1 MIIAFII
8 IITLCIGYFSPYIIK
23 HAEQAVTNSAKDID
37 PSVTGSSGVLLSLA
51 VIAVPTCLFIY
62 LTANTAIAINVF
74 LMGVCVYFD
83 IKRRWIPDPALFALL
98 FAATYCFS
106 NTYSD
111 FNAVAS
117 TLTAMTFP
125 YITLNIYAF
134 FVCKKNPII
143 ASGDIYFAIPVALL
157 AGDWSSGLL
166 VSASSLFLSLITM
179 FFTRLNQLPLLPFIY
194 LPALIVIATKNPA

>member
-23 HAEQAVTNSAKDID
+23 HAERAVIDSAKDIA

-83 IKRRWIPDPALFALL
+83 IKRRWIPDPALFTLM
-98 FAATYCFS
+98 FAATYYFS

-111 FNAVAS
+111 FNDLAS
-117 TLTAMTFP
+117 TVIAMTLP
-125 YITLNIYAF
+125 YVMLNMYAF
-134 FVCKKNPII
+134 CVCKRNVFV

-157 AGDWSSGLL
+157 SGDWSSGLL
-166 VSASSLFLSLITM
+166 ISASSLFLALITM
-179 FFTRLNQLPLLPFIY
+179 FITRLNQLPLLPFIY

>member
-1 MIIAFII
+1 MIIALII
-8 IITLCIGYFSPYIIK
+8 IVTICIGHFSPYIIK
-23 HAEQAVTNSAKDID
+23 HAEREVTSSAKEID
-37 PSVTGSSGVLLSLA
+37 LSVTGSSGVLLSLA
-51 VIAVPTCLFIY
+51 VITLPTCLF
-62 LTANTAIAINVF
+62 LFLAANTAIAINVF
-74 LMGVCVYFD
+74 LMGICVYFD

-98 FAATYCFS
+98 FTATYCFS

-111 FNAVAS
+111 FNALAS
-117 TLTAMTFP
+117 ALTAMTLP

-134 FVCKKNPII
+134 IVCKKNPII

-166 VSASSLFLSLITM
+166 ISASSLFLALTTM
-179 FFTRLNQLPLLPFIY
+179 FITRLNQLPLLPFIY